1 MTDLRPGD
9 VVVIRAFD
17 DIPEHRFRI
26 AYVFDDCYGGHS
38 LDGPLAGE
46 YGEPDHTLIAGKLQ
60 FPARD

>member
-1 MTDLRPGD
+1 
-9 VVVIRAFD
+9 VIRAFD

-26 AYVFDDCYGGHS
+26 AYVFDGCYGGHS

-46 YGEPDHTLIAGKLQ
+46 YGEPDDTLIAGKIQ